1 MSAATV
7 SQTIDKRN
15 AEKISFPLGAAA
27 VKLLQGVLWARN
39 GSGYITN
46 ASDATG
52 LKVVGIGAEEV
63 DNSAGSAGDLD
74 CALETGIF
82 KLVNDGSNPVTDAH
96 IGLACFV
103 VDNQTVASVA
113 GTYSVVAGRV
123 IKVDSD
129 GVWVAV
135 GPQYTQDPSTAIT
148 ALAALTST
156 NGTAA
161 AASANLANL
170 AAEAEKIGDD
180 VRAVHATVTDVITR
194 LKAQGLIK

>member
-7 SQTIDKRN
+7 SQTIDSRN
-15 AEKISFPLGAAA
+15 GKKIAFPLGAAA

-74 CALETGIF
+74 CEVETGIF
-82 KLVNDGSNPVTDAH
+82 KLANSGTNAVTDAH

-103 VDNQTVASVA
+103 EDNQTVASVA

-135 GPQYTQDPSTAIT
+135 GPQFTEDPSTAIT

-156 NGTAA
+156 NGTMAA
-161 AASANLANL
+161 AADD
-170 AAEAEKIGDD
+170 AAVKVEGEKIGDD
-180 VRAVHATVTDVITR
+180 VRAVHATLTSIITV
-194 LKAQGLIK
+194 LKSKGLIK